1 MKGQNFRSPT
11 GVVFLQQ
18 LVPSM
23 SELQKKWFK
32 HSADYN
38 RKNLNLGKI
47 GNKFEEFTLFFDDLI
62 TQPGWEIGFL
72 QYFTEDGQGV
82 YIP

>member
-1 MKGQNFRSPT
+1 MKGQNFRCPT

-38 RKNLNLGKI
+38 RKNKFIINLSKDYH
-47 GNKFEEFTLFFDDLI
+47 KFTLFFDDLI

>member
-1 MKGQNFRSPT
+1 MKGQNFRCPT

-18 LVPSM
+18 LVPPM

-38 RKNLNLGKI
+38 RKNRNWAKVGLRLEKL
-47 GNKFEEFTLFFDDLI
+47 TLFFDDLI
-62 TQPGWEIGFL
+62 PQPGWEIGFL

>member
-11 GVVFLQQ
+11 EVLFLQQ
-18 LVPSM
+18 LAPSM

-32 HSADYN
+32 HSADHN
-38 RKNLNLGKI
+38 RKIRSSSEVGLGLPK
-47 GNKFEEFTLFFDDLI
+47 FTLFFDDLI

>member
-18 LVPSM
+18 LAPSM

-38 RKNLNLGKI
+38 RKNPYI
-47 GNKFEEFTLFFDDLI
+47 TEISFIYQEFTLFFDDLI